1 MRQIV
6 RALDENFE
14 YALSSALYAYIIL
27 VIFFEVVA
35 RYGFHSSILWAEETS
50 IYAFIWLTYISMA
63 NLAKIAGPSLG
74 GVLIRDLL
82 PPAGQLALLLLADIC
97 LLILST
103 VIIVFV
109 YRPIAD
115 NIVFDQQMMG
125 VNLPLWWATAAV
137 PFGWFLVTIRV
148 IQRALISIRKYM
160 AGVALEDH
168 PAGLR
173 ALRRCETGRPG
184 VLGTTPSAS
193 RPGSAKFSRGR
204 PSPG

>member
-1 MRQIV
+1 MRRLI

-63 NLAKIAGPSLG
+63 NLAKTRSHLAFTA
-74 GVLIRDLL
+74 IRDMF
-82 PPAGQLALLLLADIC
+82 PPAGQLALLLLADAC

-109 YRPIAD
+109 YRPLAD
-115 NIVFDQQMMG
+115 NIVFEQQMMG
-125 VNLPLWWATAAV
+125 ANLPLWWATAAV

-148 IQRALISIRKYM
+148 IQRALVSIRKYM
-160 AGVALEDH
+160 AGESLLSEVVALE
-168 PAGLR
+168 
-173 ALRRCETGRPG
+173 
-184 VLGTTPSAS
+184 
-193 RPGSAKFSRGR
+193 
-204 PSPG
+204 